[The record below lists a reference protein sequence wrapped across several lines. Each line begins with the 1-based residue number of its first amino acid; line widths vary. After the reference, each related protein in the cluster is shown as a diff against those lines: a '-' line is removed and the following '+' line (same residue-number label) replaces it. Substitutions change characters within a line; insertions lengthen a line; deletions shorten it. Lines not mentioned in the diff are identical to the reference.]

1 MMPMILRITTACL
14 WALVNILLLAGT
26 AFADEISVPGQDG
39 SQIKLYNQSHALI
52 VGISDYD
59 NGWPKLPGVRKDVNA
74 VKQAL
79 ERQGFDVT
87 IIMDPDD
94 IELDR
99 AYKDFINLY
108 GMDPQNRLILYFAG
122 HGHTIRAAYGE
133 DMGYIVPRNAAN
145 PNMDQNAFLS
155 KAMAMQQIEVYA
167 KNIQSKHVLFLFD
180 ACFSGSVFA
189 ITRAAPENISYKTA
203 QPVRQFISSGSAE
216 ETVPDISIFRQQF
229 VSALD
234 GEADVNKDGYITGSE
249 MGEFLQEKVVNY
261 SNGAQHPQYGKI
273 RNPNLDK
280 GDFVFKVGGGNL
292 VAEYKGNTGNKQEPR
307 GLQRN
312 LETAR
317 QDINYTITPEDLKFD
332 LRREYSGMSF
342 IFGKV
347 AFRAK
352 NGQYLRAEAGGGG
365 SVYADRD
372 ALAKFETFSILPPGG
387 DSVAIKTYN
396 GNYLTADG
404 ENLTARAKSVGPNE
418 IFIVIELEG
427 NKIGLKTSAGKFVCA
442 EDGGGDKVSAG
453 RDKIKS
459 WEIFNLVKLRKG
471 SLLCTN
477 GYYLRANNGGGSDL
491 RFDRSDAGQHETF
504 EFVKIDSSRIAI
516 KTNKGFYLSLNN
528 GIVDAKSVEIEPT
541 EVFELVELGGG
552 MVALRA
558 VNGRYLTAV
567 GGGGFAVK
575 ADSEKIDEWQKFRLI
590 LNNN

>member
-1 MMPMILRITTACL
+1 MPLIRKISSVCFQAMIYS
-14 WALVNILLLAGT
+14 ILLNC
-26 AFADEISVPGQDG
+26 FVVADEISVPGSDG
-39 SQIKLYNQSHALI
+39 SQIKLYNESHALI

-145 PNMDQNAFLS
+145 PNTDQNAFLS

-189 ITRAAPENISYKTA
+189 ITRAAPDIISYKTA

-234 GEADVNKDGYITGSE
+234 GEGDVNKDGYITGSE

-261 SNGAQHPQYGKI
+261 SSGSQHPQYGKI

-292 VAEYKGNTGNKQEPR
+292 VADNKTKSDGKQEPR

-312 LETAR
+312 LETTR
-317 QDINYTITPEDLKFD
+317 QDKNYSITPEDLKFD
-332 LRREYSGMSF
+332 LKREYTGMSF

-347 AFRAK
+347 AFRSL
-352 NGQYLRAEAGGGG
+352 NGQYLRAEAGGGSG
-365 SVYADRD
+365 VYADRD
-372 ALAKFETFSILPPGG
+372 AVAKFESFNIIPLGG
-387 DSVAIKTYN
+387 DSIAIKTYN
-396 GNYLTADG
+396 GNYLSANESELSAKATAI
-404 ENLTARAKSVGPNE
+404 GPDE
-418 IFIVIELEG
+418 TFVLIELEG
-427 NKIGLKTSAGKFVCA
+427 SKIGIKTSRDRFLCA
-442 EDGGGDKVSAG
+442 ENGGGDKVSAN

-459 WEIFNLVKLRKG
+459 WEIFNLVKLRKA
-471 SLLCTN
+471 SLVCSN
-477 GYYLRANNGGGSDL
+477 GYFLRANNGGGSDL
-491 RFDRSDAGQHETF
+491 RFDRNEAGPHEVF
-504 EFVKIDSSRIAI
+504 EFVKIDSSRISL
-516 KTNKGFYLSLNN
+516 KTSKGFYLSLNN
-528 GIVDAKSVEIEPT
+528 GIIDAKSVEIEPT
-541 EVFELVELGGG
+541 EIFELVELGAGI
-552 MVALRA
+552 VALRA
-558 VNGRYLTAV
+558 VNGRYLTAI
-567 GGGGFAVK
+567 GGGGFALK
-575 ADSEKIDEWQKFRLI
+575 ADSDKIDEWQKFKLI
-590 LNNN
+590 LSTK